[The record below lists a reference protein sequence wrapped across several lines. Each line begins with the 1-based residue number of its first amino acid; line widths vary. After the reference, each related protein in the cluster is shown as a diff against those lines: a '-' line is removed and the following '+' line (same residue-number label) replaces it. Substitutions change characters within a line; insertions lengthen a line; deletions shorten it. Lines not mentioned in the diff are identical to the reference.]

1 MSTPTIERGH
11 PHFLCDGRKVCQ
23 RRVGNGISTLTIYR
37 VLGLE
42 EMRARLQAAPQQPEK
57 AGLRD
62 LMREDGP

>member
-1 MSTPTIERGH
+1 M
-11 PHFLCDGRKVCQ
+11 
-23 RRVGNGISTLTIYR
+23 GNGISTLTIYR

-42 EMRARLQAAPQQPEK
+42 EMRARLQAAPQHPEK